1 MVNTLDNNGLVG
13 GLEAWNF
20 MTFHSINYNYG
31 VVVWNMNFKKYISAW
46 WFGTIEFYDFPYIAN
61 NNPN

>member
-46 WFGTIEFYDFPYIAN
+46 WFGTIEFYDFP
-61 NNPN
+61 